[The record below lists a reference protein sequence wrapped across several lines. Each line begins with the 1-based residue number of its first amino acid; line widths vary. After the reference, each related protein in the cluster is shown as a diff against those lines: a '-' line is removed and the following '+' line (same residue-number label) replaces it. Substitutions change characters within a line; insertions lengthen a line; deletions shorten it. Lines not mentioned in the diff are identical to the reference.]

1 MYARTAKIA
10 ETSTR
15 FDERVLALIRMGG
28 FDARSLVNRLAAIA
42 AGGPRC
48 NIPSTT
54 TVASGRAMRRTWDR
68 PVQASIRRL
77 IARGLVTVSASGDLH
92 ATAEGRALAL
102 PEAASP

>member
-15 FDERVLALIRMGG
+15 FDERMLALIRMGG

-42 AGGPRC
+42 AGGPQAR
-48 NIPSTT
+48 P
-54 TVASGRAMRRTWDR
+54 VAAHVAAMRAMRRTWDR